1 MMKWVVCSS
10 ICLAQSSADT
20 PGEALRSAHSAATG
34 HAETPG
40 EGFVNYFSGFST
52 TAFSVHHIRGSHFAN
67 LDLC

>member
-20 PGEALRSAHSAATG
+20 PGEALRSAHSVATG

-40 EGFVNYFSGFST
+40 EGFANSFFDFSA
-52 TAFSVHHIRGSHFAN
+52 TAFSVYHNRGSHFAN